1 MNCELENCSGVWN
14 GDKKVFQFTPLT
26 SFTLFL
32 WSNFMAATVSWLKV
46 RTDKQRRVRDCEST
60 SAVASFYF
68 YIHQKSSFNC
78 FAFDGIVALDHSRID
93 TKEFLA
99 IIAITIVIC

>member
-1 MNCELENCSGVWN
+1 MARFCNYFGFRLSL
-14 GDKKVFQFTPLT
+14 LT
-26 SFTLFL
+26 TFTLF
-32 WSNFMAATVSWLKV
+32 NFMAATVSWLKV

-78 FAFDGIVALDHSRID
+78 FAFDGVVVLDLNHLD
-93 TKEFLA
+93 TKNF
-99 IIAITIVIC
+99 